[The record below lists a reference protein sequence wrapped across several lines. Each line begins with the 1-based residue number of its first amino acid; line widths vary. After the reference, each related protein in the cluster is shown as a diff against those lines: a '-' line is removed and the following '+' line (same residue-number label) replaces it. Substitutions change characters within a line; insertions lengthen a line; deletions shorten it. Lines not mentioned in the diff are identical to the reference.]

1 MVVDYKTDAVRSR
14 TLAEIAEP
22 YLAQIGAY
30 AAVVDKTTPAR
41 VVRAVLVFARPA
53 LAGEP
58 CEFEVPDIEGAK
70 VQALEA
76 AREHLDVR

>member
-1 MVVDYKTDAVRSR
+1 M
-14 TLAEIAEP
+14 AEP

-30 AAVVDKTTPAR
+30 AAVVERTTPAR

-58 CEFEVPDIEGAK
+58 CEFELPDIEGAK
-70 VQALEA
+70 VEALDA
-76 AREHLDVR
+76 AREHLAVR